1 MELNIGIIC
10 ASLPTLRA
18 FLAKFF
24 PNTFRSSIAD
34 ARQGYNTDQSG
45 QRQLI
50 GNQTDTTQ
58 TAGTIVINNEADVE
72 KGRGTFLASDSEA
85 EGPQAPEMAIVSNHP
100 LRH

>member
-24 PNTFRSSIAD
+24 PQTFRSSIAD
-34 ARQGYNTDQSG
+34 ARQGYNSNQSG

-50 GNQTDTTQ
+50 EDQEETTQ
-58 TAGTIVINNEADVE
+58 TAGIIVNNETDTE

-85 EGPQAPEMAIVSNHP
+85 EGGPQTPEMAMVADHP
-100 LRH
+100 FRH